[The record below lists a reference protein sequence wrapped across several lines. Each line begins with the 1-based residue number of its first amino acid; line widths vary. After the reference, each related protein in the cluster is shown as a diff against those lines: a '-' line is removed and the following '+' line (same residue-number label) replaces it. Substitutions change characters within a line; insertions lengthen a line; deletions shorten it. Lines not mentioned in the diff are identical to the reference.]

1 MKRTVPASPV
11 LLVVAIAFL
20 GCSGQEPP
28 RPAASP
34 ASPVPLAATG
44 SVSVGTAPA
53 AVTTAPLAP
62 AAAPPA
68 AAAAIATADGETAGI
83 RAEVTELKRASGGT
97 VSLKFAMVNDSDK
110 TISFGYTY
118 VDPKNEITDF
128 GGIGGVHL
136 IDPVGKKK
144 YFVARD
150 SEGKCV
156 CSQKVADIPKGGRA
170 NLWAKFPA
178 PPDDVQR
185 ISIVIPHFSPM
196 DDVPLSR

>member
-1 MKRTVPASPV
+1 MKRTAPASPV

-20 GCSGQEPP
+20 GCSRQEP
-28 RPAASP
+28 SP
-34 ASPVPLAATG
+34 P
-44 SVSVGTAPA
+44 
-53 AVTTAPLAP
+53 
-62 AAAPPA
+62 AAPPA
-68 AAAAIATADGETAGI
+68 ASPVATGAISVGTATTPASTAAPAAAGAAAIATADAETPGV
-83 RAEVTELKRASGGT
+83 RAEVTELKRTSGGT

-110 TISFGYTY
+110 PVSFGYAF
-118 VDPKNEITDF
+118 VDPAHEIADF
-128 GGIGGVHL
+128 GGIGGLHL

-150 SEGKCV
+150 SENKCV

-185 ISIVIPHFSPM
+185 ISIVVPHFSPM
-196 DDVPLSR
+196 DDVPLSH